1 MNHKYLKYLKNK
13 SVSNLWSFNTP
24 PKKGKYDIVITI
36 PCYNEYAYIFKTLNS
51 ISKQHSTLLNKTLV
65 VIVINNAKN
74 DDKEIKKNND
84 STYNKLMLSKYD
96 FDISI
101 VDCYLKSK
109 ALPEKTAGV
118 GMARKIACDMSL
130 NYMKPNSLFCFID
143 ADTKISDDYLTQI
156 NQSYKKYNW
165 NAATVM
171 FKHQNDEPKTDKIIQ
186 EYESFLVSTSNL
198 LEHSGSPYNY
208 IPIGSSMICNMKS
221 YVSIGGMNTR
231 KAAEDFY
238 FLQEL
243 QKVFGVF
250 KIKQILIYP
259 SSRFTTRV
267 YLGTSSR
274 LLKCINGELKIKSL
288 YYTKR
293 AFEILK
299 EWLTLA
305 LNSQSKPYLEI
316 TMKCN
321 LIDEKLIK
329 FLEQY
334 NFNNAWDAINESPTS
349 KHFEQQFHR
358 WFDAFKTFKL
368 LKYYSND

>member
-13 SVSNLWSFNTP
+13 SVSNSWSFNNL
-24 PKKGKYDIVITI
+24 PKKDKYEIVITI

-51 ISKQHSTLLNKTLV
+51 ISEQNSILLDKTLV
-65 VIVINNAKN
+65 IVVINNSKN
-74 DDKEIKKNND
+74 ENQEIQKNNGR
-84 STYNKLMLSKYD
+84 TYEKLILLKYN
-96 FDISI
+96 FDLSI
-101 VDCYLKSK
+101 VDCYLKNK

-130 NYMKPNSLFCFID
+130 NYMNPNSLFCFID
-143 ADTKISDDYLTQI
+143 ADTKISSDYLTQI
-156 NQSYKKYNW
+156 NLSYKKYNW
-165 NAATVM
+165 DAATVM
-171 FKHQNDEPKTDKIIQ
+171 FQHQNDEPQTDKMIKD
-186 EYESFLVSTSNL
+186 YESFLVSTSNL
-198 LEHSGSPYNY
+198 LENSGSPYHY

-221 YVSIGGMNTR
+221 YIGVGGMNTR

-243 QKVFGVF
+243 QKTFGVF
-250 KIKQILIYP
+250 KIKKNLIYP
-259 SSRFTTRV
+259 SSRYTTRA

-288 YYTKR
+288 YYTNR
-293 AFEILK
+293 SFEILK
-299 EWLTLA
+299 QWLELA
-305 LNSQSKPYLEI
+305 LNSQCTPYSKI
-316 TMKCN
+316 IIKCN
-321 LIDEKLIK
+321 LIDKELIN

-334 NFNNAWDAINESPTS
+334 NFNNAWEAINKSPTS

>member
-13 SVSNLWSFNTP
+13 SVSKSWSFNTP
-24 PKKGKYDIVITI
+24 PKKDKYDFIITI

-51 ISKQHSTLLNKTLV
+51 ISKQNSILLDKTLV
-65 VIVINNAKN
+65 IIVINNAKN
-74 DDKEIKKNND
+74 ENQEIQKNND
-84 STYNKLMLSKYD
+84 STYKKLISLKYN
-96 FDISI
+96 FDLSI
-101 VDCYLKSK
+101 VNCYLKNK

-130 NYMKPNSLFCFID
+130 NYMNPSSLFCFID
-143 ADTKISDDYLTQI
+143 ADTKISGNYLTQI
-156 NQSYKKYNW
+156 NLSYKKYNW
-165 NAATVM
+165 SAATVM
-171 FKHQNDEPKTDKIIQ
+171 FQHQNDEPKTNRIIN

-198 LEHSGSPYNY
+198 LEYSGSPYNY

-221 YVSIGGMNTR
+221 YVGVGGMNTR

-243 QKVFGVF
+243 QKAFGVF
-250 KIKQILIYP
+250 KIKQTLIHP
-259 SSRFTTRV
+259 SSRCTTRV
-267 YLGTSSR
+267 YLGTSTR

-299 EWLTLA
+299 QWLDLI
-305 LNSQSKPYLEI
+305 LNSQSKSYSEI

-321 LIDEKLIK
+321 LIDEKLIN